1 MKTQHDERRKH
12 KRFPVLRELAEPV
25 DIRLSPSPIDSKQ
38 PIPGVISNLSAGG
51 MALITFIPLPV
62 DATIAITLDIPD
74 LEKTKVEGKVVRR
87 EDKGGSYLHG
97 IMFTSVSEKARHHL
111 NQMGIDYEDCEI
123 KLSLGLTD
131 VCDKKCTYWH
141 LCTKPVKIK

>member
-1 MKTQHDERRKH
+1 MKAHHEERRKH

-25 DIRLSPSPIDSKQ
+25 DIRLSPSPIHSKQ

-51 MALITFIPLPV
+51 MALIAFIPLLV
-62 DATIAITLDIPD
+62 DATIAIILDIPD

-97 IMFTSVSEKARHHL
+97 IMFTSVPEKVQRYL
-111 NQMGIDYEDCEI
+111 NQMGIDYEECKI

-141 LCTKPVKIK
+141 LCTKPVKIR